1 MTTIRQSIVAAKY
14 HKKLTIIYTLFFA
27 LLLFAFTLLSQLVL
41 TQSIALR
48 YILGKW
54 DQIKNALPQVESTLN
69 EQLVDSND
77 FVMTLYQKLFV
88 LLIIGSIM
96 IFFLLSTY
104 AAHVRKE
111 EINSMYYIGITK
123 GQILKHLL
131 LELLIPVVVGFSS
144 ILLLLVLFHSQFVSE
159 SITINRK
166 FVDKYFD
173 QPTLVFT
180 QTEELSDLTSHKKSK
195 ILPESKSNNAILPY
209 NRISLFEV
217 NSAETSFR
225 QTFSDFLLNMLI
237 LSLSA
242 IIGALI
248 GFYSHVTLLSYRR
261 NLPAWCTLKKIKTL
275 LFQI

>member
-14 HKKLTIIYTLFFA
+14 HKKLTVLYTLFFA
-27 LLLFAFTLLSQLVL
+27 LLLFVFTLLSQLVL

-77 FVMTLYQKLFV
+77 FVMTLYQKIFV
-88 LLIIGSIM
+88 LLIISSIF

-104 AAHVRKE
+104 AAHVRRE
-111 EINSMYYIGITK
+111 EINSLYYIGIKK

-131 LELLIPVVVGFSS
+131 LELLIPIIVGFSS
-144 ILLLLVLFHSQFVSE
+144 VLLLLVLFHSQFVSE

-180 QTEELSDLTSHKKSK
+180 QTEELSDLTSQKNGKPLTTSK
-195 ILPESKSNNAILPY
+195 PKNAILPY
-209 NRISLFEV
+209 NRISLFDV
-217 NSAETSFR
+217 NSAEAPFK
-225 QTFSDFLLNMLI
+225 QTFLDFLTNML
-237 LSLSA
+237 LLTLTA
-242 IIGALI
+242 IIGSFI
-248 GFYSHVTLLSYRR
+248 GFYSHITLLSYRR
-261 NLPAWCTLKKIKTL
+261 DLPA
-275 LFQI
+275 